1 MRILLADDHLLLI
14 EMIATYLAQDDN
26 LVVDKVGSLPSAVQL
41 LDGGTAYDLV
51 VLDYQMPGMNGLS
64 GLKQVMEKPNVTYTA
79 LMSGQMPRNDAREA
93 IRLGAVGII
102 SKAVS
107 AAYFVQT
114 LKYLA
119 MGGKHIPDDYAVN
132 TSGSDANSHFE
143 NLSKRETEILRELAT
158 GKTNKTIAF
167 ELGIQ
172 ETTVKQFVTLI
183 NKKLNVQNR
192 TQAALVA
199 RDYGLV

>member
-14 EMIATYLAQDDN
+14 EMIATYLSQDDN
-26 LVVDKVGSLPSAVQL
+26 LIVDKVGSLPSAIQL
-41 LDGGTAYDLV
+41 LDGGTHYDLV
-51 VLDYQMPGMNGLS
+51 VLDYQMPGMNGLN
-64 GLKQVMEKPNVTYTA
+64 GLRQVMEKPNVTYTA
-79 LMSGQMPRNDAREA
+79 LMSGQMPKNDAREA

-102 SKAVS
+102 SKSVS
-107 AAYFVQT
+107 ANYFVQT

-119 MGGKHIPDDYAVN
+119 MGGKHIPDDYAQ
-132 TSGSDANSHFE
+132 TPAGSTNPHFE
-143 NLSKRETEILRELAT
+143 ALSKRETEILREIAT
-158 GKTNKTIAF
+158 GKTNKNIAY
-167 ELGIQ
+167 ELGIR

>member
-14 EMIATYLAQDDN
+14 EMIATYLAQDET
-26 LVVDKVGSLPSAVQL
+26 VTVDKVGTLPAALQL
-41 LDGGTAYDLV
+41 LATGKFYDLV

-64 GLKQVMEKPNVTYTA
+64 GLKQVMAAENVQHVA
-79 LMSGQMPRNDAREA
+79 VMSGQIPKTEAREA
-93 IRLGAVGII
+93 FRLGAVGVIAK
-102 SKAVS
+102 SVS
-107 AAYFVQT
+107 ANYFVQT

-119 MGGKHIPDDYAVN
+119 MGGKHMPEEFTGTDPEEE
-132 TSGSDANSHFE
+132 E
-143 NLSKRETEILRELAT
+143 NPYFDTLSRREREILREIAT
-158 GKTNKTIAF
+158 GKTNKLIAY
-167 ELGIQ
+167 ELGIR

-192 TQAALVA
+192 TQAALLA

>member
-14 EMIATYLAQDDN
+14 EMIATYLGQDDS
-26 LVVDKVGSLPSAVQL
+26 VTVDKAAALPAALQL
-41 LDGGTAYDLV
+41 LATGKFYDLV

-64 GLKQVMEKPNVTYTA
+64 GMKQVMAAENVKHVA
-79 LMSGQMPRNDAREA
+79 VMSGQIPATEAREA
-93 IRLGAVGII
+93 FRLGAVGVIAK
-102 SKAVS
+102 SVS
-107 AAYFVQT
+107 ANYFVQT

-119 MGGKHIPDDYAVN
+119 MGGKHMPEEFVGVDEPQN
-132 TSGSDANSHFE
+132 PFFE
-143 NLSKRETEILRELAT
+143 QLSRRETEILREIAT
-158 GKTNKTIAF
+158 GKTNKNIAY
-167 ELGIQ
+167 ELGIR

-192 TQAALVA
+192 TQAALLA

>member
-14 EMIATYLAQDDN
+14 EMIATYLGQDDS
-26 LVVDKVGSLPSAVQL
+26 VTVDKAATLPAALQL
-41 LDGGTAYDLV
+41 LATGKFYDLV

-64 GLKQVMEKPNVTYTA
+64 GMKQVMAAENVKHVA
-79 LMSGQMPRNDAREA
+79 VMSGQIPATEAREA
-93 IRLGAVGII
+93 FRLGAVGVIAK
-102 SKAVS
+102 SVS
-107 AAYFVQT
+107 ANYFVQT

-119 MGGKHIPDDYAVN
+119 MGGKHMPEEFVGVDEPLN
-132 TSGSDANSHFE
+132 PFFE
-143 NLSKRETEILRELAT
+143 QLSRRETEILREIAT
-158 GKTNKTIAF
+158 GKTNKNIAY
-167 ELGIQ
+167 ELGIR

-192 TQAALVA
+192 TQAALLA